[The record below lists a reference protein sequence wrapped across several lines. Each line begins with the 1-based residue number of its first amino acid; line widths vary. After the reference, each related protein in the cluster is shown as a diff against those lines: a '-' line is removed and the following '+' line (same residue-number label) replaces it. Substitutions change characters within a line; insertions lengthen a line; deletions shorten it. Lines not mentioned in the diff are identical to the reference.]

1 MKKQIVEES
10 FARYYNGTLN
20 EKLFKDTITMD
31 NPWHYRNKAKLPVR
45 YDGEKLVT
53 GLYAFDTNKLV
64 YIEDCLVEREDI
76 RSKVKE
82 ICEFLTKYQVI
93 AYNPKS
99 KDGILRHIVIRSS
112 SLTKDIQVTLILFKH
127 DQRTIN
133 IAKDLI
139 KLENIKS
146 VYISINDDPDAIENF
161 GLETFKVA
169 GIDAI
174 VEKLGPYKFSLLPT
188 AFFQLNCEQTEKLYT
203 HIVKVAH
210 LHGEENVVDAFC
222 GVGTIGIWLSKY
234 VKEVRGIDINK
245 EGIKSAIQ
253 NAQLNEIPNAR
264 FYTGDILT
272 CLTKWRKEGFI
283 PDVLVVDPPRTG
295 LDLRLLNYLQQ
306 FPVSRIVYVSCNP
319 ATLAKNCNHLQKKYH
334 ILQIQPLDMFPQT
347 CNVECVVCLERR

>member
-1 MKKQIVEES
+1 M
-10 FARYYNGTLN
+10 
-20 EKLFKDTITMD
+20 
-31 NPWHYRNKAKLPVR
+31 
-45 YDGEKLVT
+45 
-53 GLYAFDTNKLV
+53 
-64 YIEDCLVEREDI
+64 
-76 RSKVKE
+76 
-82 ICEFLTKYQVI
+82 I

-245 EGIKSAIQ
+245 EGIKNAIE
-253 NAQLNEIPNAR
+253 NA
-264 FYTGDILT
+264 
-272 CLTKWRKEGFI
+272 
-283 PDVLVVDPPRTG
+283 
-295 LDLRLLNYLQQ
+295 
-306 FPVSRIVYVSCNP
+306 
-319 ATLAKNCNHLQKKYH
+319 KK
-334 ILQIQPLDMFPQT
+334 
-347 CNVECVVCLERR
+347 